1 MTVPRRTS
9 ALCVAMAHSGAA
21 ELVLVQVTI
30 AYAGRNTS
38 PKKLKGKKVHTAI
51 KEVAAVPLALL
62 SSPC

>member
-1 MTVPRRTS
+1 M
-9 ALCVAMAHSGAA
+9 CVAMAHSGAA